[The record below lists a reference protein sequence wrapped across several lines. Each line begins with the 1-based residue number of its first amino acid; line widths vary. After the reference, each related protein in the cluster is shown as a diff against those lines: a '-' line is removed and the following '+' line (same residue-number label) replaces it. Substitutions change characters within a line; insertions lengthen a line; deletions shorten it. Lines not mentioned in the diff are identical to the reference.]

1 MKIWVF
7 RVSAMMTN
15 CYFLCADPQGKGSCA
30 VIDPGGDA
38 EELREKL
45 EAKALVPKY
54 FLLTHGHFDHIMGLD
69 PLRKFYPEAKT
80 LIHGADAH
88 LLTDVDS
95 SYMRLFGGSNTTSK
109 PAERLLSDGDEIQ
122 LDGLKINVLHTPGHT
137 PGSVCYIAGDSI
149 FCGDTIFRDSIGRY
163 DLAGGDWEELNRS
176 LKKIKNLPGDYRLY
190 PGHGS
195 STSLERERRENSYL
209 LNV

>member
-1 MKIWVF
+1 
-7 RVSAMMTN
+7 
-15 CYFLCADPQGKGSCA
+15 
-30 VIDPGGDA
+30 
-38 EELREKL
+38 
-45 EAKALVPKY
+45 
-54 FLLTHGHFDHIMGLD
+54 MGLD
-69 PLRKFYPEAKT
+69 PLLKFYPEAKT

-163 DLAGGDWEELNRS
+163 DLAGGDWEELQRS